1 MSRALASLVGL
12 LALLLGA
19 SVSTQV
25 KADSDFK
32 VTLLGTGTPIP
43 DLDRFGPSTL
53 VEAGNLKLLF
63 DAGRGATIRLR
74 QINVSKGSLMSKID
88 ALFLTHYHSDHT
100 VGIPDLWLTGWLGT
114 GGRKEPSG

>member
-32 VTLLGTGTPIP
+32 VTLLGTGT
-43 DLDRFGPSTL
+43 RS
-53 VEAGNLKLLF
+53 
-63 DAGRGATIRLR
+63 
-74 QINVSKGSLMSKID
+74 GSVWTKH
-88 ALFLTHYHSDHT
+88 A
-100 VGIPDLWLTGWLGT
+100 
-114 GGRKEPSG
+114 RRSGKFEIAV